1 MCVDDLKL
9 PGRSD
14 EDLENEIKI
23 LKTLSKDIN
32 ITFGL
37 QKCSK
42 TLLKRVK
49 SSGTN
54 THENTFEKGTKELDK
69 RKAYSYLGIEDS
81 HDTEQKNEKE
91 KLKTKYL
98 RRLRLILNT
107 VKR

>member
-1 MCVDDLKL
+1 MHRDEKRKISYLLRVCVDDLKL

-32 ITFGL
+32 INFGL

-69 RKAYSYLGIEDS
+69 RKAYSYLGI
-81 HDTEQKNEKE
+81 
-91 KLKTKYL
+91 
-98 RRLRLILNT
+98 
-107 VKR
+107 